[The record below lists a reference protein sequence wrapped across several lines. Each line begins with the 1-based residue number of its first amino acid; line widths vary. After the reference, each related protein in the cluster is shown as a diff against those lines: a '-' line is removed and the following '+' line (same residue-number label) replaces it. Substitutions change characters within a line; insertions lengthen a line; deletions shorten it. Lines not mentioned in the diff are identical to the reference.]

1 MEDNLTLVR
10 KGLHILLGPM
20 ANYVGQKMRIEY
32 KNAWWE
38 QVRKDLHNDPNLP
51 IMGEYTELVES
62 LDEIA
67 CFHLIDWE
75 WTYVFKRYFPTNDS
89 CRTWAKELVNVRNI
103 VSHRGQRDI
112 DQTLAERALNTML
125 LLCQVFDAK
134 AAKEIDELYHEVR
147 SRAADM
153 VIVQKYD
160 GLAQPAS
167 ESKRGE
173 LKEGSLLQLVGTPA
187 VEKTSQTRKVT
198 YGGETKLYPVYKVA
212 LNLLYY
218 NDQNDRIATWITQY
232 EAENGSETLSGLDPV
247 IYNGVIENFIIDSN
261 PDAIQKTQ
269 KNIAM
274 FGQMLPGVTLADGR
288 IVDGNRR
295 FTCLRRL
302 QREKPEQ
309 VYFETVIMDYD
320 MQADKKQIK
329 LLELAVQHGEEKK
342 VDYDLIDYAIGTY
355 RDIVETKLLTVEE
368 YAASTNET
376 PSEVKKRIEI
386 AGIIKEF
393 LDYIR
398 LPGQYHVAREY
409 QVYSLFVEL
418 YPLLNQLNDNDRL
431 RLKKIAFN
439 NAMFKAEPDQRKFI
453 RDIKGMIKSDTYK
466 VFMDEQDRI
475 CAEVPGELDQT
486 GIKDKS
492 DIEKFV
498 EANQHITNELCQ
510 AMESALQSSR
520 QKQLKAKPADNVGKG
535 ISLLLDVDPRL
546 FKHMDPDEKTNL
558 KASLEE
564 MIDIANGFIDQLKGE

>member
-75 WTYVFKRYFPTNDS
+75 WAYVFKRYFPTNDS